1 MKNKK
6 SVARERKKNLL
17 CSQTLDGLHSIPSLL
32 PNTSLASPPKMAQV
46 LSLSLSLS
54 PSSGAQR
61 GWICVTQIFLFWTV
75 THIIFTYLNSL
86 RFIGIAPTN
95 EISLWQWC
103 SSDCT
108 LLDETERNTS
118 LSAYCSVVI
127 VHSFPLASFPGIVL
141 LNLHCT
147 ESLLFDFLLQVN
159 LKLILQFQDGKWYL
173 KYKYYT

>member
-6 SVARERKKNLL
+6 SIAREIKKTLL

-32 PNTSLASPPKMAQV
+32 PNTVSPKNGTGSVP
-46 LSLSLSLS
+46 LSLSFS

-86 RFIGIAPTN
+86 RFIGIERTN

-103 SSDCT
+103 T
-108 LLDETERNTS
+108 LLDERERERDENIPVCLLLCCHCPQFS
-118 LSAYCSVVI
+118 ISILSWDCFVK
-127 VHSFPLASFPGIVL
+127 LALYRIPTIG
-141 LNLHCT
+141 
-147 ESLLFDFLLQVN
+147 LFTTDFLN
-159 LKLILQFQDGKWYL
+159 DQF
-173 KYKYYT
+173 